1 MSNCVVGFRDAKFHA
16 CMKVVAS
23 VQAFA
28 AARSRIAGASV
39 DAPSIAQARPS
50 ASLAGANADAPSSPQ
65 VIIL

>member
-1 MSNCVVGFRDAKFHA
+1 
-16 CMKVVAS
+16 MKVVAS